1 MVLWFVGISSD
12 TMWNFTQEIIL
23 SRWFVWII
31 YKEICLYRKGDYES
45 VHWIRMESCR
55 LTHDFYKLIFLSIL
69 LRCYLI
75 CFLTRDVC
83 GLIYGVVILDIE
95 IIKARVFCWLLI
107 SIHWRSV
114 KKKIDISLRYR
125 KVLVHWGFIV
135 FIFIPDQNINFKS
148 TNKSDIEATYH
159 FSFW

>member
-1 MVLWFVGISSD
+1 MSFGSCFGKEKEDEDMVLWFVGISYD

-23 SRWFVWII
+23 SHWFVWII

-125 KVLVHWGFIV
+125 SLSALRFH
-135 FIFIPDQNINFKS
+135 S
-148 TNKSDIEATYH
+148 LH
-159 FSFW
+159 FHTWSKYQL